1 MGNPRAKALWEKWRH
16 VWMMAWERDRRLKE
30 KLNYLHEL
38 EKVKNF
44 DWDDWRKRFLKHHN
58 NKKSRVTDL
67 FRKLDE
73 DGDGYLT
80 RDDFIEGILKNKF
93 LSSRLEMN
101 AVADKFDH
109 GDGMIDWREFIA
121 ALRPD
126 WTDRGPLTDME
137 RIDDEINRQV
147 ALCTCRQKFKVFQVG
162 EGKYRFGES
171 QKLRLV
177 RILRSTVMVRVGGG
191 WMALDEF
198 LVKNDP
204 CRAKG
209 RTNVEL
215 REQFTLA
222 PGVSQSMTS
231 FKPKAPR
238 ESPTSSVSGDTR
250 NGSMQGPITKIKE
263 KSERSLGMNVRSSVD
278 YGQDDYGRRSS
289 GMGRNSLTPGSGPN
303 SRPGSRAPSHH
314 GPNVSLNSEDD
325 GRRGSGVRRT
335 SSMRSG
341 SRGLRPT
348 PMGFGSTV
356 PRKTSTPGDR
366 KRTDSNSSTDRTPLS
381 ARARHPSNSSI
392 PVPTNNRTRTPS
404 GSGPR
409 GSLQRTGSNIGQR
422 TTAYSADGSKFAS
435 SGALRDAVSSTRNSQ
450 M

>member
-1 MGNPRAKALWEKWRH
+1 
-16 VWMMAWERDRRLKE
+16 
-30 KLNYLHEL
+30 
-38 EKVKNF
+38 
-44 DWDDWRKRFLKHHN
+44 
-58 NKKSRVTDL
+58 
-67 FRKLDE
+67 
-73 DGDGYLT
+73 
-80 RDDFIEGILKNKF
+80 
-93 LSSRLEMN
+93 MN

-231 FKPKAPR
+231 FKPKTSQQQKT
-238 ESPTSSVSGDTR
+238 ESPNSSVSGQGSR
-250 NGSMQGPITKIKE
+250 NPSTSGPITKIKQ
-263 KSERSLGMNVRSSVD
+263 KSERSLGMDVASHRASMDAAYETSQ
-278 YGQDDYGRRSS
+278 GGMPETMAGFTRRQS
-289 GMGRNSLTPGSGPN
+289 TQPGG
-303 SRPGSRAPSHH
+303 PGSRNGSRPPSRT
-314 GPNVSLNSEDD
+314 GSNLSLNADSED
-325 GRRGSGVRRT
+325 GTRGSGVRRT

-341 SRGLRPT
+341 AGSGVGRPPYRPT
-348 PMGFGSTV
+348 PVGFGSST
-356 PRKTSTPGDR
+356 PRKTSSPATNG
-366 KRTDSNSSTDRTPLS
+366 KGRT
-381 ARARHPSNSSI
+381 PSNSSQD
-392 PVPTNNRTRTPS
+392 RTPMS
-404 GSGPR
+404 GR
-409 GSLQRTGSNIGQR
+409 
-422 TTAYSADGSKFAS
+422 AKKY
-435 SGALRDAVSSTRNSQ
+435 
-450 M
+450 